1 MEEHSQN
8 VYIMEK
14 YRSKVHRKQMS
25 HTRFLARLCSH
36 TILSKEADSVT
47 HTLPS
52 QTLSSHTLAARNYDR
67 YNHGQGTEEECRDK
81 DKDIQHLQQ

>member
-25 HTRFLARLCSH
+25 HIRFLARLCSH
-36 TILSKEADSVT
+36 TILSKEVDSVT

-52 QTLSSHTLAARNYDR
+52 QTFAARNDR